1 VNVAAID
8 IGTNSVRLLIA
19 DETGREIAR
28 PMRMTRLGQG
38 VDVTGALLP
47 EAVARTVAVLAEYRN
62 AMDAANVTRVR
73 ATATSA
79 ARDARNSQQFFDA
92 AEQALGVRPE
102 LLSGDEEARL
112 SFRGATHGLSPE
124 LGPFLIIDLGGGST
138 EFVLGTSAPEALLST
153 QMGCVRMTERH
164 LTADPPSAAQLA
176 ACFAD
181 VRREL
186 TRVRAVMNVSRAH
199 TVVGLAGTVT
209 ALSAMQLG
217 LTRYDASRTHHSR
230 LTRAQVEA
238 LFSRLT
244 IATVVERRALLAEPA
259 RAEVIV
265 GGAAVLL
272 TILRELSLDELLVS
286 EHDILD
292 GLAASLTASS
302 TR

>member
-19 DETGREIAR
+19 DETGRELER
-28 PMRMTRLGQG
+28 PMRITRLGQG
-38 VDVTGALLP
+38 VDVTGVLAP
-47 EAVARTVAVLAEYRN
+47 DAIARTTAVLAEYR
-62 AMDAANVTRVR
+62 ALMQRCGVQRVR

-79 ARDARNSQQFFDA
+79 ARDAGNSQQFFDA
-92 AEQALGVRPE
+92 AELALGARPE
-102 LLSGDEEARL
+102 LLSGEEEARL
-112 SFRGATHGLSPE
+112 SFEGATRDLSPD
-124 LGPFLIIDLGGGST
+124 GAPFLIIDLGGGST
-138 EFVLGTSAPEALLST
+138 ELVLGKSQPEALISL

-164 LTADPPSAAQLA
+164 LRTDPPSDEELA

-186 TRVRAVMNVSRAH
+186 VRAREVLDPSRARSI
-199 TVVGLAGTVT
+199 VGLAGTVT

-217 LTRYDASRTHHSR
+217 LTHYDASRTHHSR

-238 LFSRLT
+238 LFGRLST
-244 IATVVERRALLAEPA
+244 ATVAQRRDMLAEPA

-272 TILRELSLDELLVS
+272 TLMREFALDELQVS

-292 GLAASLTASS
+292 GLAASLGAT
-302 TR
+302 